1 MPCALEKGRA
11 HGNVVQMLKE
21 MGMALENWSYRQ
33 QKMLVRAKKCS
44 FVSKNECLNA
54 HVLENHKMIVYCIF

>member
-1 MPCALEKGRA
+1 MTCALEKGRA

-33 QKMLVRAKKCS
+33 QKMLVRAKKNVHS
-44 FVSKNECLNA
+44 FQ
-54 HVLENHKMIVYCIF
+54 KMNVKMLMY